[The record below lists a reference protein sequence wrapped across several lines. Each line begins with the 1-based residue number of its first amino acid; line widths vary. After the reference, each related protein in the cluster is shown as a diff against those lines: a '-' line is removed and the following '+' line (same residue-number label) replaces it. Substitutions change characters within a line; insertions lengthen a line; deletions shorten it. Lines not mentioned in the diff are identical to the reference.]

1 MNPQRQSL
9 EHQLKQIPGL
19 TIDRWKD
26 THLIC
31 LFYNGKEVGHFH
43 GDDIL
48 DLRLSPKIIRQE
60 GLSRDISAN
69 IHPKRSQNSRWI
81 GLEFRDE
88 TAVQDVIRLV
98 QLACDERM

>member
-1 MNPQRQSL
+1 MTPLRHAL
-9 EHQLKQIPGL
+9 EQQLTQIPSL

-31 LFYNGKEVGHFH
+31 LNYHGREVAHFH
-43 GDDIL
+43 AENIL

-60 GLSRDISAN
+60 ALSREVSAR

-81 GLEFRDE
+81 GVEFKDE
-88 TAVQDVIRLV
+88 AGVPAVARLV
-98 QLACDERM
+98 QQACYESI